1 MIRRFVFNPV
11 QVNCY
16 VLADEEAGEA
26 AVVDCGATS
35 VEELAPLMQYLTEAK
50 LKPACLL
57 NTHGHFDHVWG
68 NAVFHELTGLRPRLS
83 EADLSLYQHL
93 SDQVRT
99 IMGVNLQLPV
109 CALGEA
115 LADGAV
121 VTFGSCHIRVMATPG
136 HTPGGVS
143 LYIPDWPDGSLVLT
157 GDTLFRGSVG
167 RTDLP
172 GGNPAALG
180 ESVRKLL
187 TLPDEVRVYPGHGP
201 SSTIGYERMHNP
213 FA

>member
-1 MIRRFVFNPV
+1 M
-11 QVNCY
+11 
-16 VLADEEAGEA
+16 
-26 AVVDCGATS
+26 GA
-35 VEELAPLMQYLTEAK
+35 
-50 LKPACLL
+50 
-57 NTHGHFDHVWG
+57 
-68 NAVFHELTGLRPRLS
+68 
-83 EADLSLYQHL
+83 
-93 SDQVRT
+93 
-99 IMGVNLQLPV
+99 NLQLPV
-109 CALGEA
+109 CAPGEA

-121 VTFGSCHIRVMATPG
+121 VMFGSCHIRVMATPG

-172 GGNPAALG
+172 GGNPAALV